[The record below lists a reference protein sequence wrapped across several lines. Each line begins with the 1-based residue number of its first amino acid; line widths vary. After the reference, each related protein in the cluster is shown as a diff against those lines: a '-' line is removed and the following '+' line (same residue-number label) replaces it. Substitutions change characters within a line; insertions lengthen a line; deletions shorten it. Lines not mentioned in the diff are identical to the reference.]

1 MDVTIHPAPD
11 AGRASFTLPVR
22 VYFEDTDAG
31 GVVYYANYLKFCE
44 RARTEWLRTTGVVQN
59 RLATEQNI
67 LFVVRSVAADYL
79 RPAVLDD
86 LLEVI
91 TTIDKLGRASLG
103 FAQQVRR
110 DGQLLIAAKVIIAD
124 GDSTASGYDI
134 VTGFN
139 TAAAATNVLDLVFT
153 TIQANTAGTDG
164 TNVGTGTYAVKS
176 HAITNGVV
184 TFDNVDT
191 FIGAE
196 AVGTGATQMKL
207 ADVLSYLATA
217 LNGTSAT
224 VGFAYDGNGDGDTTD
239 TVDSFFIFQDGAA
252 DTVVQLVG
260 VQAANSANVVAVA
273 ATAAAN
279 TVVIA

>member
-86 LLEVI
+86 LLEVV
-91 TTIDKLGRASLG
+91 TTIDKLGRASLD

-110 DGQLLIAAKVIIAD
+110 DGQLLFEARVTIACVGRSAMRPTPIPLAVRAQL
-124 GDSTASGYDI
+124 AS
-134 VTGFN
+134 
-139 TAAAATNVLDLVFT
+139 LV
-153 TIQANTAGTDG
+153 
-164 TNVGTGTYAVKS
+164 
-176 HAITNGVV
+176 
-184 TFDNVDT
+184 
-191 FIGAE
+191 
-196 AVGTGATQMKL
+196 
-207 ADVLSYLATA
+207 
-217 LNGTSAT
+217 
-224 VGFAYDGNGDGDTTD
+224 
-239 TVDSFFIFQDGAA
+239 
-252 DTVVQLVG
+252 
-260 VQAANSANVVAVA
+260 
-273 ATAAAN
+273 
-279 TVVIA
+279 